1 MSPPKA
7 KYPWPK
13 KLKIRGRD
21 WRVLY
26 ENEIKDDDGDA
37 VLGLTRK
44 TDLTIALRLDQV
56 PQAMVIT
63 LLHEIRHALQDACG
77 FAVFNEGLEE
87 ALAEDFAGCVFDL
100 YKNND
105 IRWIKNK

>member
-7 KYPWPK
+7 HYPWPK
-13 KLKIRGRD
+13 RLKIRGRD
-21 WRVLY
+21 WKVSYVTEL
-26 ENEIKDDDGDA
+26 KDDDGDPA
-37 VLGLTRK
+37 LGLTRK
-44 TDLTIALRLDQV
+44 NKLSIELSLDQA

-63 LLHEIRHALQDACG
+63 LLHEIRHALQDAQG

-105 IRWIKNK
+105 IRWIMNR